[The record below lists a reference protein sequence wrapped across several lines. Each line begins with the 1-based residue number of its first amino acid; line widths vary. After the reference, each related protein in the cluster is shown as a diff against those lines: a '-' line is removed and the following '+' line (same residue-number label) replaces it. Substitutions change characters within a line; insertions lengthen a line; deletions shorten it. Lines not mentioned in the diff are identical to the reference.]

1 MNKQKCG
8 RENFFLV
15 TKLPSDSFDS
25 VEALEDVDDPDEFDD
40 VVPKKRKKAT
50 LDNRSR
56 RNVQRRWDWF
66 KMIWFT
72 KWHSG
77 SGSS

>member
-25 VEALEDVDDPDEFDD
+25 VEALEDVDDPDD
-40 VVPKKRKKAT
+40 VVPKKQIRKQHKI
-50 LDNRSR
+50 LN
-56 RNVQRRWDWF
+56 
-66 KMIWFT
+66 
-72 KWHSG
+72 
-77 SGSS
+77 